1 MKRSLKDFTDSMSS
15 TMKLGWLKW
24 ILLVAIAYMLVGNCW
39 YTVKQKEVAIVTRF
53 GEYVR
58 TVEKPGW
65 NFKWPIIEV
74 VIPIDVSAVNR
85 LEFGFRTAEE
95 GKLGGDA
102 TYEADPNESLMIT
115 GDEKLIHVEAVVQ
128 YQIVSAENY
137 IFEVDDPIGTLRVVA
152 ESQIRRGVASR
163 PMDEILTGNKEV
175 IQNEIADDIQEVCEK
190 YMLGVRVRGVNFQ
203 DVSPPAEVQASFD
216 DVNKAREEMDGK
228 IEQAQKYYNEK
239 VVPAKGNA
247 DKLVNDA
254 TGQKEIRVKNAQGD
268 VAEFEQLLVEYQQGK
283 YVTRTRLY
291 LETMEKILKTAELY
305 VARSDG
311 SVVKFLPLGN
321 GFTTPVDK
329 AKP

>member
-1 MKRSLKDFTDSMSS
+1 MKRSLKDVTETLQSVMRF
-15 TMKLGWLKW
+15 GWLKW
-24 ILLVAIAYMLVGNCW
+24 VLLIVIAYILVSNCW
-39 YTVKQKEVAIVTRF
+39 YTVKQKEVAVLTRF
-53 GEYVR
+53 GEHVR

-65 NFKWPIIEV
+65 NFKWPIVEAV
-74 VIPIDVSAVNR
+74 MPIDVSAVNR

-95 GKLGGDA
+95 GEQGGDSV
-102 TYEADPNESLMIT
+102 YDSEPNESLMIT

-128 YQIVSAENY
+128 YQIVNAENY
-137 IFEVDDPIGTLRVVA
+137 VFKVDDPIGTLRVVA
-152 ESQIRRGVASR
+152 ESQLRRGVASR

-175 IQNEIADDIQEVCEK
+175 IQKEIADDIQKVCDK
-190 YMLGVRVRGVNFQ
+190 YLLGVRIRGVNFQ

-268 VAEFEQLLVEYQQGK
+268 VAEFEKLLVEYQQGK

-291 LETMEKILKTAELY
+291 LETMERILKNAEIY

-311 SVVKFLPLGN
+311 SVVKFLPLGS

-329 AKP
+329 EKP